1 MKTPLLILHLED
13 SPADAALTQS
23 LMEAE
28 GISAQIKRVETSGEF
43 QTALEIE
50 RFDLILSDFSLPSFN
65 GLSALE
71 IARRLCPDVPFIFV
85 SGTLGEETAVQSLK
99 QGAVDYVLK
108 DRLSRLGASVRRAV
122 EEAEERLK
130 RKRVETELRQ
140 RDELFRRITASVED
154 LIAVLDLEGRRVFN
168 SPSYAPLLG
177 DPRSLVGTDS
187 FAEIHSDDRER
198 VRRTFRD
205 TVASGTGHRTEYRF
219 LAIDGTVRNIESQGS
234 ILRNAE
240 DRITHVVVV
249 SRDITERREAEQRMR
264 EQAALLD
271 RAQDAIFV
279 RDLDQRITY
288 WNQGAERIYGWKIEE
303 VLGQRASE
311 LLYKHDAPFRED
323 VWKAVIEKGEW
334 TGELNQVTKSGREVV
349 IMSRR
354 TLLRDATGK
363 PTAILNIN
371 TDITDKKQIEA
382 QFLRS
387 QRLENIGTLAGG
399 IAHDLNNVLSPV
411 LMAVELLRRDTLDE
425 FGQKMLDTIKA
436 SAQRGADLVKQILS
450 FARGAAGEMVAL
462 QLKHLIKD
470 AAKLAADTFPRSIKV
485 QTNVPNDLRPI
496 VGDATQLHQVLLNL
510 CVNARDAMP
519 KGGILRIE
527 AENIVL
533 DNKCARMLEQP
544 VSGRHVV
551 LTVSDTGTGIPA
563 HLLERIFEP
572 FFTTK
577 EPGKGTGLGLSTVMS
592 IVKNH
597 QGFLEVVSQEGN
609 GTAFKVYFPTAATDE
624 SVSPQAEP
632 AGLPAG
638 RGEQLLLVDD
648 ELAVLE
654 MTKETLETFQYR
666 VLMATNGAEAA
677 SLYRQHRDEI
687 DVVITDLMMPVMDGA
702 ALVRSLRSTSPQV
715 KIICVSGLASES
727 KLTEVDKSTISAFL
741 HKPYTTKQLLTA
753 LKEVLSQP

>member
-13 SPADAALTQS
+13 SPADAALIQS
-23 LMEAE
+23 LLESE
-28 GISAQIKRVETSGEF
+28 GISVEVKRVETDGEF
-43 QTALEIE
+43 QTALEIGQ
-50 RFDLILSDFSLPSFN
+50 FDLILSDFSLPSFD
-65 GLSALE
+65 GLSALGM
-71 IARRLCPDVPFIFV
+71 ARRLSPDVPFIFV
-85 SGTLGEETAVQSLK
+85 SGTLGEETAVQSLR

-130 RKRVETELRQ
+130 RKRAETELRQ

-154 LIAVLDLEGRRVFN
+154 LIAVLDREGRRVFN

-177 DPRSLVGTDS
+177 DPRTLVGTDS

-198 VRRTFRD
+198 VRRMFLD
-205 TVASGTGHRTEYRF
+205 TVATGTGHRAEYRL

-234 ILRNAE
+234 VLRNPE
-240 DRITHVVVV
+240 ELITHVVIV
-249 SRDITERREAEQRMR
+249 SRDITERREAEQRLR

-288 WNQGAERIYGWKIEE
+288 WNQGAERIYEWKRED

-311 LLYKHDAPFRED
+311 LLYKQDAPVRED
-323 VWKAVIEKGEW
+323 VWKAVLEKGEW
-334 TGELNQVTKSGREVV
+334 TGELNQITKSGKEIMV
-349 IMSRR
+349 MSRR
-354 TLLRDATGK
+354 TLLRDTAGK
-363 PTAILNIN
+363 PTATLNIN
-371 TDITDKKQIEA
+371 TDITDRKQIEA

-411 LMAVELLRRDTLDE
+411 LMAVELLRRDPLDE
-425 FGQKMLDTIKA
+425 FGCKMLDTIKA

-450 FARGAAGEMVAL
+450 FARGAAGEMVVL

-485 QTNVPNDLRPI
+485 QTNLPHDLRPI

-519 KGGILRIE
+519 KGGTLRIE
-527 AENIVL
+527 ADNVVL
-533 DNKCARMLEQP
+533 DGKRTGMLEHP
-544 VSGRHVV
+544 VSGMHMV

-592 IVKNH
+592 IVRNH
-597 QGFLEVVSQEGN
+597 QGFLEVVSQEGR
-609 GTAFKVYFPTAATDE
+609 GTAFKIYFPAATRDE
-624 SVSPQAEP
+624 SVSRQAEP
-632 AGLPAG
+632 AALPAG
-638 RGEQLLLVDD
+638 QGEQLLLVDD

-654 MTKETLETFQYR
+654 MTKETLETFHYR
-666 VLMATNGAEAA
+666 VLLARDGAEAA
-677 SLYRQHRDEI
+677 SVYRQHRDSI

-702 ALVRSLRSTSPQV
+702 ALVRSLRSVSPQV

-727 KLTEVDKSTISAFL
+727 KLTEVDKSTINAFL
-741 HKPYTTKQLLTA
+741 HKPYTTKQLLTT
-753 LKEVLSQP
+753 LKELLSRS